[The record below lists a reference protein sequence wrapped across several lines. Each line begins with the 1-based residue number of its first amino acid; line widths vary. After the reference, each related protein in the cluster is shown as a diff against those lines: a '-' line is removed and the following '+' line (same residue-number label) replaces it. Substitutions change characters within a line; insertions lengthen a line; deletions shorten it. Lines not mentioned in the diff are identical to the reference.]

1 VPDEP
6 GPLGVL
12 RLPDQ
17 ISFGTGSVASLA
29 PEVAALG
36 DRALVCADPVVAT
49 TPAFAAAVD
58 ALRDSGVEVV
68 VDTGIAPEL
77 PVDRVH
83 EAAERARAA
92 DPRVV
97 VGFGGGSALDQAK
110 LVALLLSHG
119 GPLARYYGENQVPG
133 PVLPLVAVPTTAG
146 TGSEVTPVAVIS
158 DPDRELK
165 VGVSSRYLVP
175 RTAIVD
181 PALTFGAPPAV
192 TAHAGIDA
200 FVHAVE
206 AYTAGARSPEWAQ
219 ELPIFV
225 GRNRLSSLLA
235 LEAVGLIAANL
246 RTAVADPLDEPART
260 AMAHGSL
267 LAGMAFGSAGTH
279 FSHAL
284 QYPVGA
290 LSRTPHGLGT
300 GLLLPHVLAACRSA
314 TTAELADIGAAMGVP
329 PGSPDER
336 ADAALA
342 AVASLVADIG
352 LPAGLGDI
360 GVPESSLPRMAELAI
375 GVARLAGNGPVPAT
389 RERFEQILTAASRSS
404 SGPLQ
409 EVRR

>member
-1 VPDEP
+1 M
-6 GPLGVL
+6 L

-17 ISFGTGSVASLA
+17 IIFGTGSVASLA

-36 DRALVCADPVVAT
+36 RRVLVCADPVVAT
-49 TPAFAAAVD
+49 GETFAAVMDVLVD
-58 ALRDSGVEVV
+58 LGVSVT
-68 VDTGIAPEL
+68 VDTGIVPEL
-77 PVDRVH
+77 PVDGVH
-83 EAAERARAA
+83 AAAERAREAH
-92 DPRVV
+92 PEVV

-110 LVALLLSHG
+110 LVALLLAHG
-119 GPLARYYGENQVPG
+119 GPLARFYGENRVPG

-146 TGSEVTPVAVIS
+146 TGSEVTPVAVVS

-165 VGVSSRYLVP
+165 VGVSSRHLVP
-175 RTAIVD
+175 RAAIVD
-181 PALTFGAPPAV
+181 PGLTFGAPPSV

-206 AYTAGARSPEWAQ
+206 AYTAGTRSPEWAQ
-219 ELPIFV
+219 ELPVFV

-235 LEAVGLIAANL
+235 LEAVRMIATNL

-300 GLLLPHVLAACRSA
+300 GMLLPHVLAACRTV
-314 TTAELADIGAAMGVP
+314 TTAELADIGTAMGVP

-342 AVASLVADIG
+342 AVSSLVADIG
-352 LPAGLGDI
+352 LPAGLGAI
-360 GVPESSLPRMAELAI
+360 GIPKNSLPRVAELAL
-375 GVARLAGNGPVPAT
+375 GVARLAGNGPVPPT
-389 RERFEQILTAASRSS
+389 QERFEQILAAASRSTS
-404 SGPLQ
+404 AAPQ